1 MDGNKLIR
9 IIKETIEEFDF
20 LANESALKEQE
31 IIDLLKNEDLQKQFI
46 CDSLLERKDK
56 IKILNNETAR
66 LGGNWEDDPENA
78 NILTVE
84 YDLKVQYTYDKTKEP
99 LIMGL
104 YFYGDAVRINVS
116 SEYDRGSYMTPPEGE
131 SWFNS
136 IEWNDIKVQLLTE
149 DGDDIRF
156 IAFEK
161 APFNIKKIFI
171 REYVEQFISSYTN
184 MNVHDTI
191 DKSQI
196 TQFC

>member
-9 IIKETIEEFDF
+9 IINETIEDFDF

-31 IIDLLKNEDLQKQFI
+31 IIDLLKNEDLQKRFI
-46 CDSLLERKDK
+46 CDSLLEKKDK
-56 IKILNNETAR
+56 IKILSNETAR

-78 NILTVE
+78 NMLTVE

-104 YFYGDAVRINVS
+104 YFYGNSVRINVS
-116 SEYDRGSYMTPPEGE
+116 SEYDRGNYMSPPEGK
-131 SWFNS
+131 SWFNN
-136 IEWNDIKVQLLTE
+136 IEWEDIDVQLLTE
-149 DGDDIRF
+149 DGDDVRF

-171 REYVEQFISSYTN
+171 REYVESFITSYTN
-184 MNVHDTI
+184 MGVQDRI
-191 DKSQI
+191 DKSQV